1 MNRKIKSSIP
11 GNKAALM
18 TTESKSH
25 CCECA
30 KIDAQTPGCSHTA
43 RYSVDVQL
51 VHDHLKN
58 VHLCP
63 DHMAKLWSA
72 LRNPVVHS
80 PMTVKG
86 FARRHAQQL

>member
-1 MNRKIKSSIP
+1 MTSKS
-11 GNKAALM
+11 M
-18 TTESKSH
+18 SH

-30 KIDAQTPGCSHTA
+30 KIDAKAPGCSHPA
-43 RYSVDVQL
+43 RYSVDVQV
-51 VHDHLKN
+51 VHGYLKD

-63 DHMAKLWSA
+63 DHLATLWSA

-80 PMTVKG
+80 PITVKG